1 MEWYTLMDQGKLS
14 KDDKIHVPDIYKQQ
28 ELLHEEVDAI
38 KRELAECQYMLSETK
53 KIHERIAKERD
64 HHRLHHTRLTQ
75 EKQKLADEIKELKKQ
90 LLEKEPL
97 KKQAQQKFELLV
109 KERTLM
115 QLERDK
121 LAQRVQTLETMVPLK
136 SESPLENPTE
146 KIFVYEPPA
155 KFQDR
160 RNFLLPTSHPK
171 INLVETN
178 AFMGQLNA
186 MEVSHPHRLHDT
198 VVTT

>member
-14 KDDKIHVPDIYKQQ
+14 KEDKAHVPDIYKQQ

-38 KRELAECQYMLSETK
+38 KRELAECQFTLSETK

-97 KKQAQQKFELLV
+97 KKQAQQKFESLV

-121 LAQRVQTLETMVPLK
+121 LAQRVQILETLVPPK
-136 SESPLENPTE
+136 PVISTE
-146 KIFVYEPPA
+146 KPVEKMVYEPPA

-160 RNFLLPTSHPK
+160 RTFLLPATDPK
-171 INLVETN
+171 VNIVESSI
-178 AFMGQLNA
+178 FGGQLNS

-198 VVTT
+198 VITT